1 MVPEIP
7 LEGWVRKCVSV
18 LRGTHS
24 RTDMSMRVLIHRGS
38 HEIGGNCVEVES
50 GGARI
55 LLDLGRPLDAGP
67 DEQVPLPPISG
78 LDGNDPSLLGIVIS
92 HPHQDHY
99 GLASGIS
106 EKVPI
111 FIGEAASNILR
122 QAAFFGIGGLT
133 GTSAGLLRDRV
144 PFELGPFRITPFLV
158 DHSAF
163 DSYSLL
169 VEAGGRRLFYTGD
182 FRATGAKA
190 ALFRRL
196 LRDPPAPIDVLLMEG
211 THVRADVGPDGGCKT
226 ELQVAD
232 AMASAIAASAGMVL
246 VSYSGQN
253 IDRLVS
259 VFKAARRSH
268 RELVVDLYT
277 ALIARATGNRKIP
290 QAGFD
295 GLRVFVPQHHRV
307 LIKKQGAFHL
317 VDEIKACR
325 IFEQEVAAR
334 ASELVVTFRKSMEAT
349 LAKYPDALRQATAV
363 WSQWPGYLDL
373 PSGAS
378 TRDFCQRYDIP
389 ITIHHTSGHAGI
401 TDLQRLAKALKPG
414 RVVPIHTSA
423 PEMFD
428 KHFNSVDQHQDGMSW
443 EV

>member
-1 MVPEIP
+1 
-7 LEGWVRKCVSV
+7 
-18 LRGTHS
+18 
-24 RTDMSMRVLIHRGS
+24 MRALILRGS

-55 LLDLGRPLDAGP
+55 ILDLGRPLDAGP

-78 LDGNDPSLLGIVIS
+78 LDGNDPSLLGLVIS

-111 FIGEAASNILR
+111 YIGEAASNILR

-133 GTSAGLLRDRV
+133 GTPAGLLRDRE

-163 DSYSLL
+163 DAYSLL

-182 FRATGAKA
+182 FRATGAKS
-190 ALFRRL
+190 ALFHRL
-196 LRDPPAPIDVLLMEG
+196 LCDPPAPVDVLLMEG
-211 THVRADVGPDGGCKT
+211 THVRAEVGPDGGCKT
-226 ELQVAD
+226 ESQVAD
-232 AMASAIAASAGMVL
+232 AMASTIMASTGMVL
-246 VSYSGQN
+246 VAYSGQN

-277 ALIARATGNRKIP
+277 ALIARATGNLKIP

-317 VDEIKACR
+317 VEEIKDYR
-325 IFEQEVAAR
+325 IFETEIAAR
-334 ASELVVTFRKSMEAT
+334 ADELVVTFRKSMEPV
-349 LAKYPDALRQATAV
+349 LAKHPALLQRATAI
-363 WSQWPGYLDL
+363 WSQWPGYLDM
-373 PSGAS
+373 PSVAS
-378 TRDFCQRYDIP
+378 TRDFCQRYGIS
-389 ITIHHTSGHAGI
+389 ITIQHTSGHAGI
-401 TDLQRLAKALKPG
+401 TDLQRLAVTVQAPG
-414 RVVPIHTSA
+414 
-423 PEMFD
+423 
-428 KHFNSVDQHQDGMSW
+428 G
-443 EV
+443 

>member
-1 MVPEIP
+1 MGLP
-7 LEGWVRKCVSV
+7 
-18 LRGTHS
+18 
-24 RTDMSMRVLIHRGS
+24 
-38 HEIGGNCVEVES
+38 GG
-50 GGARI
+50 
-55 LLDLGRPLDAGP
+55 
-67 DEQVPLPPISG
+67 ISG
-78 LDGNDPSLLGIVIS
+78 
-92 HPHQDHY
+92 
-99 GLASGIS
+99 
-106 EKVPI
+106 KVPI

-133 GTSAGLLRDRV
+133 GHVRRIAAAIGCPSSSA
-144 PFELGPFRITPFLV
+144 PFRITPFLV

-232 AMASAIAASAGMVL
+232 GNGQHHLRRLPGMVL
-246 VSYSGQN
+246 VSYSGRN

-259 VFKAARRSH
+259 VFKAARISH

-295 GLRVFVPQHHRV
+295 GLRVFVPQHQRV

-317 VDEIKACR
+317 VEEIKECR

-334 ASELVVTFRKSMEAT
+334 ANELVVTFRKSMEST
-349 LAKYPDALRQATAV
+349 LAKYPNVLRQATAV
-363 WSQWPGYLDL
+363 WSQWPGYLDM
-373 PSGAS
+373 PSGAG
-378 TRDFCQRYDIP
+378 TREFCQRHGIP
-389 ITIHHTSGHAGI
+389 VTIRHTSGHAGI
-401 TDLQRLAKALKPG
+401 NDLQRLGQGARAG
-414 RVVPIHTSA
+414 EGGADSHVGA
-423 PEMFD
+423 
-428 KHFNSVDQHQDGMSW
+428 
-443 EV
+443 

>member
-7 LEGWVRKCVSV
+7 LECCVRKCVSV

-55 LLDLGRPLDAGP
+55 ILDLGRPLDAGP

-106 EKVPI
+106 GKVPI

-122 QAAFFGIGGLT
+122 QAAFFRVGGLT
-133 GTSAGLLRDRV
+133 GTPAGLLRDRV
-144 PFELGPFRITPFLV
+144 PFERGPFRITPFLV

-190 ALFRRL
+190 ALFHRL
-196 LRDPPAPIDVLLMEG
+196 LRDPLAPIDVLLMEG
-211 THVRADVGPDGGCKT
+211 THVRAEVGPHSGCKT

-232 AMASAIAASAGMVL
+232 AMASTITASLGMVL
-246 VSYSGQN
+246 VAYSGQN

-334 ASELVVTFRKSMEAT
+334 ANELVVTFRKSMEPT
-349 LAKYPDALRQATAV
+349 LAKSPNVLRQATAI
-363 WSQWPGYLDL
+363 WSQWPGYLDI

-378 TRDFCQRYDIP
+378 TRDFCQRHGIP

-401 TDLQRLAKALKPG
+401 ADLQRLAKALKPG

-423 PEMFD
+423 PERFAQ
-428 KHFNSVDQHQDGMSW
+428 HFNNVAAFDDRVGW